1 MSSKILGRIE
11 AQLGAP
17 GLAAALAELAP
28 SDLQSLLLEVFR
40 TRAKEI
46 RPVDLLDERRGLCT
60 VCSAD
65 ARRLHG
71 FDGAAYAAA
80 EGFDAVELS
89 PVSPAGGNTVL
100 GRIDQNSTLAAIRNV
115 ELLSDPTIAQTL
127 EAARR
132 RRGNR
137 ARTVKLCSSQRLMRL
152 QPFDNPGYTRH
163 FRLFSLVTAGRDA
176 GNFSFECAALREQLQ
191 VYLRLLGALPS
202 LGFRIGAITVELAD
216 SGVIDV
222 LGISRD
228 ELSAKVRAHNH
239 AAPSLLE
246 GRTLPLPQHAD
257 DPRGLTP
264 LAGTPSELRLARAH
278 EAVIEPLRAEFP
290 SVRFR
295 YDLWRLEGAT
305 YYRGLCFRIN
315 VVDIEGLDLPL
326 GDGGFTDW
334 TQRLLSDGKERLL
347 ATGIANELAC
357 KRYV

>member
-1 MSSKILGRIE
+1 MGSKILARIE
-11 AQLGAP
+11 GLLGAP
-17 GLAAALAELAP
+17 GLAASLTELAP

-40 TRAKEI
+40 ARARRM

-60 VCSAD
+60 VSTAD
-65 ARRLHG
+65 ARRLHA

-80 EGFDAVELS
+80 DGFDAIELS

-132 RRGNR
+132 RRSERGR
-137 ARTVKLCSSQRLMRL
+137 IIKLCSSQRLMRL
-152 QPFDNPGYTRH
+152 QPFDSPGFTRH
-163 FRLFSLVTAGRDA
+163 FRLFSLVTAGRDS
-176 GNFSFECAALREQLQ
+176 GNFAFECEALREQLR
-191 VYLRLLGALPS
+191 VYLRLLGALPP
-202 LGFRIGAITVELAD
+202 LGFRIGAITVELGD
-216 SGVIDV
+216 SGVVDV

-239 AAPSLLE
+239 AAPSLLS

-257 DPRGLTP
+257 DPRGLAP
-264 LAGTPSELRLARAH
+264 LAGTPSELRFSRAH
-278 EAVIEPLRAEFP
+278 EAVVEPLRAEFP

-305 YYRGLCFRIN
+305 YYQGLCFRIN
-315 VVDIEGLDLPL
+315 VVDTEGLDLPL

-334 TQRLLSDGKERLL
+334 SQRLLSDGKERLL
-347 ATGIANELAC
+347 ATGIANELVC